1 MGQHLKLRA
10 ADEEDISVI
19 SACMQDALVYCN
31 DLSFLPGE
39 QRFILVGQRFK
50 WENCPEFLPP
60 DLAGP
65 DFAGTGP
72 CENYERVSTILV
84 FDHVTGARLFDLEA
98 AQDAKILELLAIAVE
113 SGAEGEDGPSIILFF
128 AGGGAIRL
136 EVQRI
141 LCHLEDL
148 GESWP
153 TKNRPIHPVDESA

>member
-1 MGQHLKLRA
+1 MGRHLKLRA
-10 ADEEDISVI
+10 ADAEDISVI
-19 SACMQDALVYCN
+19 SACMQDALVSCN

-50 WENCPEFLPP
+50 WENCPEFLRP
-60 DLAGP
+60 DLASGE
-65 DFAGTGP
+65 P

-113 SGAEGEDGPSIILFF
+113 SGAEGEDGPSVILFF

-148 GESWP
+148 GNSWP
-153 TKNRPIHPVDESA
+153 TKNRPVHPMEESA

>member
-1 MGQHLKLRA
+1 MGKCLKLRA
-10 ADEEDISVI
+10 ADAEDISVI
-19 SACMQDALVYCN
+19 SACMQDALVACN

-39 QRFILVGQRFK
+39 QRFVLVGQRFK
-50 WENCPEFLPP
+50 WENCPEFLRP

-65 DFAGTGP
+65 DAGS
-72 CENYERVSTILV
+72 CENYERVNTLLV
-84 FDHVTGARLFDLEA
+84 FDHVTGARLFDLEQP
-98 AQDAKILELLAIAVE
+98 QDANILELLAIAVE
-113 SGAEGEDGPSIILFF
+113 PGEEGDGPSIILFF

-148 GESWP
+148 GDSWP